1 MWKCKHCS
9 EQSGDSFDA
18 CWSCGCSRDGSP
30 PTEPF
35 EAESTSETLGSACE
49 KPRGKGSKSR
59 DADRATAVSERYR
72 DAYLEASAIIG
83 FGGFVKGIGIILGI
97 MILALALSAGIS
109 AGISVGLFGVVIAF
123 VVSVLFYVLGLIISA
138 AGQIVLSTLDIA
150 INTSEFLTRDQR
162 ASVMSL
168 QCDATSID

>member
-9 EQSGDSFDA
+9 EQIDDSFDA
-18 CWSCGCSRDGSP
+18 CWSCGYSRDGSP

-35 EAESTSETLGSACE
+35 EAQHTADSLGRSFD

-59 DADRATAVSERYR
+59 DTERANSIAKRYR
-72 DAYLEASAIIG
+72 DAYLEARAIIG
-83 FGGFVKGIGIILGI
+83 FGSIVKGIGIILGI
-97 MILALALSAGIS
+97 IILVLSIS
-109 AGISVGLFGVVIAF
+109 GDRNNFGLFGVIIALVIG
-123 VVSVLFYVLGLIISA
+123 VVFYVLGLLISA
-138 AGQIVLSTLDIA
+138 AGQILQATLDTA

-168 QCDATSID
+168 K